1 MVVEKIYGELC
12 VTCNEQGY
20 LTDLNQW
27 TKEVGLEIAKEEGIE
42 MTDKHWEVISFLQD
56 QCRKN
61 VPLSIRKIGKS
72 GVVNIKEF
80 YNLFPNGPLKI
91 SSRIAGIPKPVSC
104 I

>member
-1 MVVEKIYGELC
+1 MVVEKVYGELC
-12 VTCNEQGY
+12 VTCNAQGY
-20 LTDLNQW
+20 LTNLNQW
-27 TKEVGLEIAKEEGIE
+27 TKEVGLGIAKEEGIE
-42 MTDKHWEVISFLQD
+42 MTDKHWEVISYLQD
-56 QCRKN
+56 QCRKE

>member
-27 TKEVGLEIAKEEGIE
+27 TEEVGLEIAKEEGID
-42 MTDKHWEVISFLQD
+42 MTDRHWDVINYLQD
-56 QCRKN
+56 QCRKQ

-72 GVVNIKEF
+72 GVVSIKEF
-80 YNLFPNGPLKI
+80 YQLFPKGPLKI